1 MAADQIA
8 PLAVLPL
15 TLGARIVAEALDP
28 TTFGAVTG
36 VVISAFT
43 LYVIDTGKDAASAQ
57 IPGPYMLVPGEAA

>member
-15 TLGARIVAEALDP
+15 TFGARIVAEALDP
-28 TTFGAVTG
+28 TTFAPVSG

-43 LYVIDTGKDAASAQ
+43 IYAIDSGANATAAQ

>member
-15 TLGARIVAEALDP
+15 TFGARIVAEALDP
-28 TTFGAVTG
+28 TSFATVSG
-36 VVISAFT
+36 VKITAFT
-43 LYVIDTGKDAASAQ
+43 IYAIDSGADAGNAQ